1 MSLVMQRFSF
11 VLLLI
16 IKVQGNEQQI
26 DYPKFPRQAQFD
38 FEMIINNDKHQRLV
52 YECIY
57 DYQRN
62 FLWLINQENSQFY
75 NYTNLKQSI
84 YSNRIFQQCQNSPID
99 INNPLDGF
107 SAIENPYNHS
117 THIRSLDDFLLFT
130 SKAKYFGETILRGYI
145 HVDQWITSLA
155 NDTDIIWSFAKSN
168 YLMPW
173 NTENF
178 TVPIQRL
185 IRRKDDGLV
194 LQILNIFSYK
204 TKIIKHDLTPPK
216 GIFCSDTVHSNELI
230 SLQDIGMI
238 FPTKFSVR
246 IDISTTA
253 EQFWQTIHLRYYFIN
268 QQKFIRYD
276 FITSDQTSKPL
287 SLIFIYSNDNSMQ
300 IYEINRRTGF
310 CQMKTSNDWSSIK
323 SYLHNPIDFL
333 IQHSDILLF
342 NPPKDFFQ
350 YNGQRSCR
358 GSIQCDI
365 YLGQTRQVPFD
376 SEDDWSQMTIE
387 WAWSKRLSS
396 TAYDYPVYLYL
407 NFNYEQNEPSSNIQ
421 YEFYD
426 FRTDVY
432 LNEFN
437 IHFCARS
444 NQYAY
449 RHLAFQ
455 LEIQNQTNMN
465 SAEILLANR
474 RDLTELIHKQ
484 LINMM
489 SIDYLRI
496 SNIEIDINEKFFC
509 TFTLLDRMTS
519 DPKQSESNL
528 VDILK
533 KLENRI
539 NQRDFRVI
547 TDEGLLIQASE
558 YSLKNIEDYFIESTS
573 NLNEIDIHSYKIQ
586 IIIVLSGILIGLI
599 IGNVMLFMGFYMI
612 KRKLNLT
619 VNERCSFGNISF
631 RSNKNQ
637 DQSTITLEL
646 MD

>member
-1 MSLVMQRFSF
+1 MQRFSF

-107 SAIENPYNHS
+107 SAIENSYNHS

-268 QQKFIRYD
+268 QQKFIQYD

-437 IHFCARS
+437 I
-444 NQYAY
+444 
-449 RHLAFQ
+449 
-455 LEIQNQTNMN
+455 
-465 SAEILLANR
+465 
-474 RDLTELIHKQ
+474 
-484 LINMM
+484 
-489 SIDYLRI
+489 
-496 SNIEIDINEKFFC
+496 EIDINEKFFC